1 MAATHAVLIGG
12 SDFKAVNEYLDR
24 LFASD
29 AFAKFT
35 AKVGP
40 TRKLVGV
47 QMYRRVGT
55 WGD

>member
-12 SDFKAVNEYLDR
+12 ADFKTVNEYLDK

-29 AFAKFT
+29 AFSEFS
-35 AKVGP
+35 AKVGS

-47 QMYRRVGT
+47 QMYRRVAT